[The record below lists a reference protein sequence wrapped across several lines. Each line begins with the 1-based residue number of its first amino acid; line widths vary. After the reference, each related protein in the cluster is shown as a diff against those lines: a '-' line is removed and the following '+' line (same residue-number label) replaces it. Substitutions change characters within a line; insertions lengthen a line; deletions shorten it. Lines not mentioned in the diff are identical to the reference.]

1 VKFVISYEIQYTLVQ
16 QAGKMN
22 IKKSGILTRIGRIR
36 RLVVRRLV
44 AFGDWSHFRKFGDWS
59 FGDWSFED
67 WSFGDWSFGEW
78 SFGEWSVYLFLPQ
91 SQQTNLDFIVVGRN
105 FCEIFEYSTVYSTL
119 CLNPNHGSTFLG
131 LPNLKMVIIF

>member
-1 VKFVISYEIQYTLVQ
+1 MKIREIFHFLRDTYTLVQ

-22 IKKSGILTRIGRIR
+22 IKKSGIFSRIGRIR

-59 FGDWSFED
+59 FGEWSFED

-78 SFGEWSVYLFLPQ
+78 SFGDWSVYPKAFCSFKFCCIWYPKWCIKLISFDKFVLFLVRDLRCP
-91 SQQTNLDFIVVGRN
+91 
-105 FCEIFEYSTVYSTL
+105 TVCFFFS
-119 CLNPNHGSTFLG
+119 
-131 LPNLKMVIIF
+131 